1 MKNLANRP
9 PRDHYQSYFVE
20 NNSVMYTTKDDQKV
34 VTTGLAWVEEAVRDP
49 KTDYRS
55 YLVSAAPVVGEP
67 TTIRIGAKEM
77 GSSARLQEMIGN
89 LGVIV
94 HEAAHLRKFLLL
106 TAAHGTFAKG
116 NPRIL
121 IDMPGW
127 LADGQGFFTGTE
139 PITAPALDASSF
151 RFEPVPRSPFA
162 VRGALDDWYDATGQ
176 HIERNFLVLGATCLS
191 CASPFLANLGLSSR
205 IVNFWGSK
213 GTGKTLAVQCAGTLY
228 GSGADPASGQFH
240 EHPPFVTKFATT
252 FNGIEPLLARYA
264 PLPLL
269 LDELTEQ
276 EGESLGP
283 MMYKVSSGEGK
294 HRMSANG
301 EAAKS
306 YRWLQT
312 VITTSERSLADA
324 MTAGGKPVLGGMF
337 DRAVDIAIDETG
349 VFQDFGE
356 LGDRQSLFKHLK
368 KACGQFYGSPGHAIL
383 NYAVCNPEAVQERLN
398 EAEDIEERLLPDGC
412 GDGERRVVKLFAA
425 AAAAGNIAVDAGVFR
440 CGSEVIEDAMRRIT
454 DIWWR
459 TRGGVLRT
467 IATHLETH
475 YDEVLIQA
483 PSFNAHAVAFLHNGN
498 VIIPEA
504 EFNLAFGDQAKKMV
518 QDLAGLNAL
527 VREQPNRTKHRFCN
541 NRMFAYVIP
550 IARIEPFM
558 SGDDSAE
565 DDVTDDGN
573 QGDLEAM
580 FD

>member
-1 MKNLANRP
+1 MKNSAIRLH
-9 PRDHYQSYFVE
+9 RDKYGPYSVE

-49 KTDYRS
+49 KTEYCS
-55 YLVSAAPVVGEP
+55 YLVSVAPVVGKL
-67 TTIRIGAKEM
+67 TTIRIEAKEM

-94 HEAAHLRKFLLL
+94 HESVHLRKFLQL

-116 NPRIL
+116 IPRIL
-121 IDMPGW
+121 IDRPGW
-127 LADGQGFFTGTE
+127 FADGQGFFTGTE
-139 PITAPALDASSF
+139 PITAPTLDASRF
-151 RFEPVPRSPFA
+151 RFEPVPRAPFA
-162 VRGALDDWYDATGQ
+162 VRRTLDDWYDAIGQ

-191 CASPFLANLGLSSR
+191 GVSPFLPNLGLGSR
-205 IVNFWGSK
+205 IVSFWGSK
-213 GTGKTLAVQCAGTLY
+213 GTGKTLVIQCAGTLY
-228 GSGADPASGQFH
+228 GNGADPASGHFH
-240 EHPPFVTKFATT
+240 EHTPFVTKFATT
-252 FNGIEPLLARYA
+252 YNGIEPLLARYA
-264 PLPLL
+264 PFPLL

-276 EGESLGP
+276 GGESLGP

-294 HRMSANG
+294 HRMTATG
-301 EAAKS
+301 EAAKEH
-306 YRWLQT
+306 RWLQT

-324 MTAGGKPVLGGMF
+324 MTAGGKPVLGGMS

-349 VFQDFGE
+349 VFQDFGK
-356 LGDRQSLFKHLK
+356 LGDRQILFRHLK
-368 KACGQFYGSPGHAIL
+368 KACGQFYGSPGHAML
-383 NYAVCNPEAVQERLN
+383 NYAVCNPQAVQERLD

-425 AAAAGNIAVDAGVFR
+425 AVAAGNIAVDAGVFR
-440 CGSEVIEDAMRRIT
+440 CGPEVIEDAMHRIT

-459 TRGGVLRT
+459 NRGGVLRT
-467 IATHLETH
+467 IAEHLEAH
-475 YDEVLIQA
+475 DADVLPQA
-483 PSFNAHAVAFLHNGN
+483 PSLSVHAVAFLHNGN

-565 DDVTDDGN
+565 DEVTDDGD
-573 QGDLEAM
+573 QEALEAM